1 MCYSNSSTSKNI
13 DLAKKYKK
21 EIPFQFPDTPLFYA
35 SAFSFPEW
43 RIVTKESNLELM
55 NWGLIPNW
63 FKGGYFAEIA
73 AKTPNARLET
83 IDSTPSFK
91 GLINHQRCIIPSTG
105 YFEWQHKGKDKLP
118 FFVFP
123 KSQELFSMAG
133 LFSEWIQPE
142 TKQKMKTFTI
152 LTCEANP
159 FLAEIHNSKK
169 RMPYLLDD
177 SSIEQWLSAGEID
190 VNKLNLLPENQ
201 IDAHLIDKRII
212 NSKEPNRK
220 EVQAFYQEDFIQGS
234 LF

>member
-43 RIVTKESNLELM
+43 RIITQKPEIEIM
-55 NWGLIPNW
+55 NWGLVPNW
-63 FKGGYFAEIA
+63 FKGENFSEIA
-73 AKTPNARLET
+73 AKTPNARIET
-83 IDSTPSFK
+83 IDTTPSFK
-91 GLINHQRCIIPSTG
+91 GLIHQQRCIIPSTG

-133 LFSEWIQPE
+133 IYSEWIEPV
-142 TKQKMKTFTI
+142 TLKKMKTFSI
-152 LTCEANP
+152 ITCEANP

-169 RMPYLLDD
+169 RMPFLLDEA
-177 SSIEQWLSAGEID
+177 SIESWISEKAID
-190 VNKLNLLPENQ
+190 LQNINLLPENE

-212 NSKEPNRK
+212 NSKQPNRK
-220 EVQAFYQEDFIQGS
+220 EVQVFFQEDFIQGS